1 MFLFNECHTCKEIV
15 VDKSSYQAFCNSCN
29 LIPQSRPEQ
38 QRVNKALPNLKMTQ
52 QILFFNLQE
61 QSQLLSRGKGSHL
74 HLNDYRTLQCFQGN
88 ERLLSCL
95 YTEDAFWR
103 CSPSR
108 WLRLHLSLHL
118 TDSITLDGSPRKLCN
133 RSWSRETES
142 HLVNVLYHLCAAEDW
157 HLWFS

>member
-1 MFLFNECHTCKEIV
+1 MSVIPVKRLLLTRVPIRLFATVATWYLSHVLSNSGWTKPSLIWKWHSRSCFLIYRSKVSYYLV
-15 VDKSSYQAFCNSCN
+15 VKD
-29 LIPQSRPEQ
+29 LIYIS
-38 QRVNKALPNLKMTQ
+38 M
-52 QILFFNLQE
+52 I
-61 QSQLLSRGKGSHL
+61 
-74 HLNDYRTLQCFQGN
+74 TLQCFQGN
-88 ERLLSCL
+88 ERLLSCFF
-95 YTEDAFWR
+95 TEDAFWR

-108 WLRLHLSLHL
+108 WLRLHPSLHL